1 MHGSFIVG
9 LPHETIESCTDTF
22 NRLINQEIPVNSW
35 MFYGLMLNNNDM
47 FSFHSELSL
56 NYSKYGYVK
65 TETPE
70 NAVHINWKNEC
81 MTSADAQRLANEF
94 VTESRSKDY
103 LLISSESCMYL
114 TNFGY
119 DVSHFRN
126 TAWKNVPW
134 NNLEYVIRPKFVNE
148 YKVKLFELLKSKV

>member
-1 MHGSFIVG
+1 
-9 LPHETIESCTDTF
+9 
-22 NRLINQEIPVNSW
+22 
-35 MFYGLMLNNNDM
+35 
-47 FSFHSELSL
+47 
-56 NYSKYGYVK
+56 
-65 TETPE
+65 
-70 NAVHINWKNEC
+70 
-81 MTSADAQRLANEF
+81 
-94 VTESRSKDY
+94 
-103 LLISSESCMYL
+103 MYL